1 MNDDARFERLL
12 GDDMHALAP
21 TRAPDQLRNR
31 IKSETSGMAPRPR
44 WLALIKETPMRTNSR
59 LAVGSPTW
67 RVAAV
72 IAATMLVATLTV
84 GASFAGAQLLAKDGF
99 IVDASG
105 GGTHTSIA
113 AAVVDADEGAV
124 ILVRPGTYEEAFEV
138 DKTLT
143 IRGDGPVED
152 IVVTAPEGGPTV
164 VLMSPNQADPY
175 AIHITAGEPIVAGL
189 TFRGQASELIVTGG
203 RPTLEGL
210 VFEDVAWVFD
220 GSTTSQEGSSVLVM
234 GVDAHLTLRDSV
246 IQGGGP
252 VAVFD
257 GAGAIIDGNRLEGG
271 PQLYLP
277 GRPGPGTIVSG
288 NTVSGTLKYGLN
300 IHDTS
305 GTEIT
310 GNTFTDYGQSAIRVR
325 DGGDGRISGN
335 FVEGGS
341 NGITINAAHGLEVS
355 GNTVTDTQFGI
366 SWRGEDGMLDGNSA
380 NGNSSG
386 IVINSGSPVV
396 VGNTAC
402 DNTSANF
409 LVRDLASPEVGENDF
424 CEEPVTE

>member
-21 TRAPDQLRNR
+21 TRAPDRLRNR
-31 IKSETSGMAPRPR
+31 IKSETSEMAPRPR

-67 RVAAV
+67 RVAV
-72 IAATMLVATLTV
+72 VMAATILLAVLVA
-84 GASFAGAQLLAKDGF
+84 GASFAGAQLFAATGF

-113 AAVVDADEGAV
+113 VAVADADEGTE
-124 ILVRPGTYEEAFEV
+124 ILVRSGTYVEAFEL

-164 VLMSPNQADPY
+164 VLMSPSQADPY

-189 TFRGQASELIVTGG
+189 TFRGQPSELIVTGG

-335 FVEGGS
+335 VVEGGS

-366 SWRGEDGMLDGNSA
+366 SWRAGAGTLADNTVTSNVM
-380 NGNSSG
+380 G
-386 IVINSGSPVV
+386 IVISAGSPVV

-402 DNTSANF
+402 DNTSVNF
-409 LVRDLASPEVGENDF
+409 AAREAASPEIGENDF
-424 CEEPVTE
+424 CEEPAAE